1 MAWEGIEEKL
11 SKALTVKISL
21 PAGTIWLPAS
31 HLTID
36 DWLTSIAKTDEE
48 LRELNIPR
56 IRFLQNRWPIINLME
71 LEWDDEFSN
80 RRAIAAMDVGQRA
93 YILFS
98 DWSQYQVIA
107 AVEPKGKPSL
117 YRAVIGKLLENRS
130 FVPTRPTHIRYRRP
144 DLLPELVPVSPT
156 DSDKKESRVFGGE
169 DFGGLEGSLDWM
181 HPGSRP
187 DERWKSFISDIFVGW
202 IGKWLRQ
209 PEVGFS
215 WHEDMPKSISSA
227 EKGEIVMQYK
237 PSYGDK
243 QREAQKRK
251 KEEQVQSGETLK
263 STTKQT
269 DEIKA
274 DEKPS
279 KREDKSGAA

>member
-1 MAWEGIEEKL
+1 MVWEGIEEKL
-11 SKALTVKISL
+11 KEALTVKISL

-56 IRFLQNRWPIINLME
+56 IQFLQNRWPIINLME
-71 LEWDDEFSN
+71 LEWDDEFAN
-80 RRAIAAMDVGQRA
+80 RRGIVAMDIGHRA

-107 AVEPKGKPSL
+107 AVEPKDKPSL

-144 DLLPELVPVSPT
+144 DLVGELVPPT
-156 DSDKKESRVFGGE
+156 EADKKESHVFGGE
-169 DFGGLEGSLDWM
+169 SFGGPAGPVDRM
-181 HPGSRP
+181 RPDSRP
-187 DERWKSFISDIFVGW
+187 DQRWKGFLSDILGGW
-202 IGKWLRQ
+202 IGTWLSP
-209 PEVGFS
+209 PEAGFL
-215 WHEDMPKSISSA
+215 WYEDMPKSISSA
-227 EKGEIVMQYK
+227 EKGKIFMKYK

-251 KEEQVQSGETLK
+251 KEEQLHSGETAE
-263 STTKQT
+263 STTKP
-269 DEIKA
+269 A
-274 DEKPS
+274 DETNADENRPKG
-279 KREDKSGAA
+279 EDKKGAA